1 MSSVKK
7 YTAVE
12 RALAI
17 GRKKYGVQKR
27 RHVVTSEHD
36 EGDIQSVKSKYRS
49 RERRND
55 TLRERTKRD
64 GVNSYR
70 KADGAFAGLGN
81 VDGSKL
87 NIIDENTI
95 NFIFSD
101 SYNSHTPSK
110 RSMADRKYCKKSMSQ
125 NYDEALFENFASTKA
140 TLPTFEDID
149 TKIDDLFADNANF
162 LQENF
167 DKSRSVFAD
176 AGIAYTSAV
185 NDIKGGLSNDYK
197 YGKFTVGRMNNS
209 KSSIA
214 KDTSLDILPG
224 AELGLPFDEKYDD
237 AIDYKLKLETLVDSL
252 SREVEVLKNSRGSF
266 SPLLASPRS
275 SRPTGTQ
282 KKTVN
287 ELYETSTGLVINVP
301 VEVPA
306 ENEENEKQ
314 VESVVL
320 NIMENP
326 PLLPQTGPTGMP
338 PQPPMILNER
348 FHGVKIQQWFDKP
361 VRHYRSQLCRKC
373 FNGFRANYNV
383 RKRIF
388 YQMNNNILS
397 RPCRKWEGV
406 GITFQPAILSAER
419 GRDVMAKE
427 YFKQRLL
434 KVCFAKLLLNVHED
448 YEDFVI
454 NVLPPPLVDT
464 PLATPKSRRQGYDDG
479 LKHL

>member
-1 MSSVKK
+1 
-7 YTAVE
+7 
-12 RALAI
+12 
-17 GRKKYGVQKR
+17 
-27 RHVVTSEHD
+27 
-36 EGDIQSVKSKYRS
+36 
-49 RERRND
+49 
-55 TLRERTKRD
+55 
-64 GVNSYR
+64 
-70 KADGAFAGLGN
+70 
-81 VDGSKL
+81 
-87 NIIDENTI
+87 
-95 NFIFSD
+95 
-101 SYNSHTPSK
+101 
-110 RSMADRKYCKKSMSQ
+110 MSQ

-320 NIMENP
+320 KYHGESSLIATNWPNWNAS
-326 PLLPQTGPTGMP
+326 TT
-338 PQPPMILNER
+338 PMILNER

-373 FNGFRANYNV
+373 FNGFGQITMLG
-383 RKRIF
+383 RIF

-406 GITFQPAILSAER
+406 SITFQPAILSAER

-454 NVLPPPLVDT
+454 NVLPPPLVI
-464 PLATPKSRRQGYDDG
+464 
-479 LKHL
+479 HL